1 MNSITRYIAV
11 QLAGPLL
18 FITLTLTGVVWL
30 TQSLRFVDF
39 IINRG
44 LSVSGFIALTVML
57 LPGFLA
63 IILPVA
69 TFCAVLFAYN
79 RLEGDS
85 ELVVMRAT
93 GFSDRSLARPAL
105 LVAGVVVLILY
116 AVTLYLT
123 PMGMRAF
130 KDMQFVIR
138 NTQAAVLLQ
147 EGAFNTVVSGVT
159 VYVRERRGG
168 GELRGLLVHDARV
181 PEKPVTLMAESGVLT
196 LTPEGPRFIMLNGNR
211 QEVERERGQL
221 SLLYFERYVLDLGSI
236 AAAPG
241 NRWRES
247 GERFLGELFNPG
259 TTQDDL
265 KNADAFRAEAH
276 RRLVLPW
283 YALALTAIAL
293 IVVLD
298 GEFNRRGRWPRL
310 VGGAAAGLLFEL
322 AGVALVSLVGRNP
335 GLAPL
340 FYIHVL
346 VPLAA
351 LAWVWF
357 RQPAA
362 LPAAQTAAGSG

>member
-1 MNSITRYIAV
+1 VNSITRYIAV

-44 LSVSGFIALTVML
+44 LSVSGFLSLTLML

-69 TFCAVLFAYN
+69 TFCGVLFAYN

-85 ELVVMRAT
+85 ELLVMRAT
-93 GFSDRSLARPAL
+93 GLSDRRLAQPAL
-105 LVAGVVVLILY
+105 MVAGVMVLILY
-116 AVTLYLT
+116 LVTLYLM
-123 PMGMRAF
+123 PIGFRNF
-130 KDMQFVIR
+130 KDLQFIIR
-138 NTQAAVLLQ
+138 NSQAAVLLQ

-168 GELRGLLVHDARV
+168 GELRGLLVHDTRV
-181 PEKPVTLMAESGVLT
+181 AEKPVTMMAESGILT

-211 QEVERERGQL
+211 QEVERDRGQL

-236 AAAPG
+236 TAAPAT
-241 NRWRES
+241 RWRES
-247 GERFLGELFNPG
+247 GERFLHELFDPG
-259 TTQDDL
+259 SSVDDV

-276 RRLVLPW
+276 RRIVLPW

-298 GEFNRRGRWPRL
+298 GEFSRRGRWPRL
-310 VGGAAAGLLFEL
+310 VAGAAAGLVFEVI
-322 AGVALVSLVGRNP
+322 GVALVSLVGRNP
-335 GLAPL
+335 ALAPL
-340 FYIHVL
+340 FYLHVL
-346 VPLAA
+346 VPLVA
-351 LAWVWF
+351 LGWVWM
-357 RQPAA
+357 RRPAA
-362 LPAAQTAAGSG
+362 LPAMQPAGAG